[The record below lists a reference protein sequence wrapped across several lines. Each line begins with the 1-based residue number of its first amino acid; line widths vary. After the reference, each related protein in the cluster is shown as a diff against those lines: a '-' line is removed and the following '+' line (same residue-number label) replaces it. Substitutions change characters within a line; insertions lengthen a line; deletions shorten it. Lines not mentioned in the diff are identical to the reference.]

1 MRNILFKLGFGTLT
15 VLTAHV
21 VKADPVVITKLVSD
35 LPGAQI
41 TDPNLV
47 NPWGI
52 SFSGAGPFWVSNNGT
67 GTSTLYSVNANTNFA
82 TKLGLTVTIP
92 GAGTPTGQVFNTST
106 ATGAFNSD
114 NFLFVSEDG
123 TVSGWRGALGTTAET
138 LVAGSASNVYKGSA
152 FAVTGGHAY
161 LYEAN
166 FRTGGIDVLKGD
178 AGAPTLAGSFTDP
191 NAVAGFAPF
200 NIQNLGG
207 TLYVTYAKQDAAK
220 HDDVAGAGNGFV
232 DAYDLNGNFLRRIA
246 SSGVL
251 DSPWGLAIAPS
262 SFGDLAGKLLVGNFG
277 DGRISAFDSITG
289 APSGQLLDPN
299 GTPIS
304 IDGLWAITPGNGGNA
319 GSSSRLYFTAGSNGE
334 THGLFGSLTA
344 VPEPSPVILGGL
356 TLLAGFAIRQVR
368 RFFRAE
374 TAPVVGC

>member
-1 MRNILFKLGFGTLT
+1 MRNILFKLVFGTLA
-15 VLTAHV
+15 VLTTHV

-52 SFSGAGPFWVSNNGT
+52 SFPGTGPFWVSDNGT

-82 TKLGLTVTIP
+82 TKLGLTVAIP
-92 GAGTPTGQVFNTST
+92 GAGTPTGQVFNPST

-178 AGAPTLAGSFTDP
+178 AAAPTLAGSFTDP

-232 DAYDLNGNFLRRIA
+232 DAFDLNGNFLRRIA
-246 SSGVL
+246 SNGVL

-262 SFGDLAGKLLVGNFG
+262 SFGNLAGKLLVGNFG

-289 APSGQLLDPN
+289 APSGQLLDTN
-299 GTPIS
+299 GTPIA
-304 IDGLWAITPGNGGNA
+304 IDGLWAITPGNGVNA
-319 GSSSRLYFTAGSNGE
+319 GSSSRLYFTAGINGE

-344 VPEPSPVILGGL
+344 VPEPSPIILGGL
-356 TLLAGFAIRQVR
+356 ALLAGIAIRQVR

-374 TAPVVGC
+374 TAPAAGC

>member
-1 MRNILFKLGFGTLT
+1 MRNILFKVVFGTLA
-15 VLTAHV
+15 VLTAHE
-21 VKADPVVITKLVSD
+21 VKADPVVLTKLVSD

-52 SFSGAGPFWVSNNGT
+52 SASGAGPFWVSNNGT
-67 GTSTLYSVNANTNFA
+67 GTSTLYTVNAITNIA
-82 TKLGLTVTIP
+82 TKNGLTVTIP
-92 GAGTPTGQVFNTST
+92 GNGVTGQVFNTST
-106 ATGAFNSD
+106 GTGAFNSD
-114 NFLFVSEDG
+114 NFLFVNEDG

-138 LVAGSASNVYKGSA
+138 LVAGSAANVYKGSA

-178 AGAPTLAGSFTDP
+178 AAAPTLAGNFQDP
-191 NAVAGFAPF
+191 TAVAGFAPF

-232 DAYDLNGNFLRRIA
+232 DAFDLNGNFLRRVA
-246 SSGVL
+246 SSGTL
-251 DSPWGLAIAPS
+251 NSPWGLAIAPS

-277 DGRISAFDSITG
+277 DGRISAFDPITG
-289 APSGQLLDPN
+289 APRGQLVDLT

-304 IDGLWAITPGNGGNA
+304 IDGLWALTPGNGGSA

-356 TLLAGFAIRQVR
+356 TLLAGLAIRQGR
-368 RFFRAE
+368 RFFRAK
-374 TAPVVGC
+374 TAPDVSC